1 MKPMMQNTMKMSAR
15 TAPTQTATAAMVVRE
30 MFGFVVG
37 EGGRVGDWRSPGWG
51 GGGACEGEFNS
62 SSLYSVPYNVYII
75 HVRSTCMYM

>member
-51 GGGACEGEFNS
+51 GGG
-62 SSLYSVPYNVYII
+62 
-75 HVRSTCMYM
+75 HVRVSSILQVSTVYPTMYI